1 MEQAKFTYSPL
12 GKVFEKQRKM
22 IEEQSKEENKQ
33 MLLEIETKDQLFWP
47 IKMIKKIV
55 IKMYLKNYFKKDL
68 IK

>member
-47 IKMIKKIV
+47 IKMIKKII

>member
-33 MLLEIETKDQLFWP
+33 MILEIETKDQLFWP
-47 IKMIKKIV
+47 IKMIKKII

>member
-47 IKMIKKIV
+47 IKMIKKII
-55 IKMYLKNYFKKDL
+55 IKMYLKNCFKKDL